1 MAVRTPLATIE
12 GHDDWPLREQ
22 VREPHRGAAG
32 VGQGEIWGLRPLLES
47 VLGSAGVNELP
58 DRTQQILQQVCG

>member
-1 MAVRTPLATIE
+1 MATIE

-22 VREPHRGAAG
+22 VREPYRGAVCAG
-32 VGQGEIWGLRPLLES
+32 QSEIWGLRPLLES
-47 VLGSAGVNELP
+47 VLSSARVNELP

>member
-1 MAVRTPLATIE
+1 MATIE
-12 GHDDWPLREQ
+12 DHDDWPLCEQ
-22 VREPHRGAAG
+22 VREPHRVAAR
-32 VGQGEIWGLRPLLES
+32 VGQGEIRGLRSLLES